1 MNEFIPD
8 SLRSNSLRTAPQ
20 LRVSKGSPVYLE
32 GDPSESLFR
41 LTAGMARVTKL
52 SPNGRT
58 VVVRHV
64 LPGDYFG
71 EESLNSQIHTVE
83 AHALTDLTLEM
94 LSPAV
99 TDPSMLIQVTKN
111 LSEQLARIMKFETHL
126 QLGEL
131 PERIARYLLELLR
144 TPLCE
149 TDALGRQSLRI
160 SQEVIAQGVNGTR
173 ESTAKILKQLR
184 QAGLIEIEYRR
195 TILIDLAG
203 LQRFAVG
210 QTK

>member
-1 MNEFIPD
+1 MNFT
-8 SLRSNSLRTAPQ
+8 NTTARTAPQ
-20 LRVSKGSPVYLE
+20 LRIPKGSPVYLE
-32 GDPSESLFR
+32 GDPSESLYR
-41 LTAGMARVTKL
+41 LTSGMARVTKL

-71 EESLNSQIHTVE
+71 EESLNARVHSVE

-99 TDPSMLIQVTKN
+99 NDSSMLIQVTKN
-111 LSEQLARIMKFETHL
+111 LSSQLARTMKFETHL

-131 PERIARYLLELLR
+131 IERIARYLLELIR

-149 TDALGRQSLRI
+149 IDARGRSSLRI
-160 SQEVIAQGVNGTR
+160 SQEVVAQGVNGTR
-173 ESTAKILKQLR
+173 ESTAKILNQLR
-184 QAGLIEIEYRR
+184 HAGLIEIEYRR
-195 TILIDLAG
+195 TTLIDLAG
-203 LQRFAVG
+203 LERFARG
-210 QTK
+210 ELES